1 MTKLNES
8 IGRFSVRKVL
18 RFSMKQ
24 NHSATVSLGAL
35 IAQDEQR
42 AAYLNTAKAAIEAE
56 HLTMVRRVFNSLPDP
71 LPDYRTIRAA
81 FEADPEYRTLSGR
94 NADKVMKLIVNRC
107 VYNGWKIPEPIRELE
122 HWATL
127 YVKWHWHC
135 SERLVL
141 SGENAIPRQWA
152 GRSKADVSATCTLL
166 RTPPKRKVSRNY
178 WYDHSPFRML
188 FGNRTCGMSWLKDDF
203 AAARTFL
210 LLDGE
215 RILVGIV
222 PRSSRF
228 CPYTIPDPETDEA
241 TYLLYEETQDKLP
254 VLRPIARERIDIPA
268 RRGFTM
274 LFELDGKAL
283 RGKSNLNAIYL
294 RALFSQENLR
304 NPVLRL
310 DRAAEFHVRKG
321 VDLPRTDK
329 PGHFRQRFTEDK
341 LFVTL
346 RLIVNPQMV
355 SVGKRPEPFGNLA
368 KFIDENPTVKFIKAA
383 APEADVGKFVG
394 ALARRVI
401 AEDACVIFDPRTP
414 KRVRNAVV
422 DKFEHIVL
430 KDRDPLADGGALRGY
445 QLSDRLFIGDYE
457 QAKAAANAARK
468 GHEAAEAVHLA
479 AEEARRLKAERKAAN
494 RAKAEAEQRLA
505 AQRRSAVPP
514 DFSVPL
520 FQTGALRFK
529 VDFKTSDNACHS
541 VECRADTRDE
551 MFAKA
556 RTVGVRPSRVTC
568 LDPEPHLSSP
578 IPPPSFEARLKRLDA
593 LRSQG
598 LITDAEFATQRAR
611 IIGEL

>member
-1 MTKLNES
+1 MMKLDES
-8 IGRFSVRKVL
+8 IGRFSVRKVM
-18 RFSMKQ
+18 RFSMKPSYCAAEQ
-24 NHSATVSLGAL
+24 LDSL
-35 IAQDEQR
+35 ISQDEQR
-42 AAYLNTAKAAIEAE
+42 AASLNTAKAAIEAE
-56 HLTMVRRVFNSLPDP
+56 HLTMIRRVFKALPDP
-71 LPDYRTIRAA
+71 LPDYRTIRTA

-107 VYNGWKIPEPIRELE
+107 VYNGWKIPEPIKELE

-141 SGENAIPRQWA
+141 SGEKSIPRQWA
-152 GRSKADVSATCTLL
+152 EKSKAEIAATCRLL

-188 FGNRTCGMSWLKDDF
+188 FDNRTCGMSWLKDDF
-203 AAARTFL
+203 AASRSFL

-215 RILVGIV
+215 RILVGVV

-228 CPYTIPDPETDEA
+228 CPYTIPDPATDEE
-241 TYLLYEETQDKLP
+241 TYLLYEERQNENP
-254 VLRPIARERIDIPA
+254 VLRPVARERIDIPA
-268 RRGFTM
+268 KRGFTM

-283 RGKSNLNAIYL
+283 RGKSNLNTAYL
-294 RALFSQENLR
+294 KALFSPENIR

-321 VDLPRTDK
+321 VDLPRGDK
-329 PGHFRQRFTEDK
+329 PAHFRQRFTEDK
-341 LFVTL
+341 LFATL

-355 SVGKRPEPFGNLA
+355 SVGKRPEPFGDLA
-368 KFIDENPTVKFIKAA
+368 KFISENPTAKFIGAKPAREDIGA
-383 APEADVGKFVG
+383 FVG

-401 AEDACVIFDPRTP
+401 AEDACVVFDPSTP
-414 KRVRNAVV
+414 KRVLKAVA

-430 KDRDPLADGGALRGY
+430 KDRDPLADGGVLRGY
-445 QLSDRLFIGDYE
+445 QLSDRLFVGDLE
-457 QAKAAANAARK
+457 RAKAAANVARE
-468 GHEAAEAVHLA
+468 GLAAAEAARTA
-479 AEEARRLKAERKAAN
+479 AEEVRKAKAERKAAN
-494 RAKAEAEQRLA
+494 RAKAEEDRRLA
-505 AQRRSAVPP
+505 LQRRSAVPP

-529 VDFKTSDNACHS
+529 VDFKTSDNVCHS
-541 VECRADTRDE
+541 AECRADTRDE

-568 LDPEPHLSSP
+568 LDPIPNPQPP
-578 IPPPSFEARLKRLDA
+578 IPNPSFEARLKRLDA

-598 LITDAEFATQRAR
+598 LITDAEYATQRAR